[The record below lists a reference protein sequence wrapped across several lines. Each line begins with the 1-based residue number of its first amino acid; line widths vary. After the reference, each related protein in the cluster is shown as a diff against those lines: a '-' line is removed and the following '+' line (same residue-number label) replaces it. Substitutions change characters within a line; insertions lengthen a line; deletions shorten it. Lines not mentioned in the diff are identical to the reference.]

1 MNGSNTVSGSPSPLS
16 MPLPRLLA
24 GATAEGLLPGYV
36 RQRDPVFLEDV
47 MRRYV
52 SKRRVNARV
61 NAELEEH
68 VYGSP
73 KPDGRRNEAEERVK
87 VWRETRAP
95 ANPWDARLP
104 PRNKRATD

>member
-1 MNGSNTVSGSPSPLS
+1 MNGSNARDGSS
-16 MPLPRLLA
+16 LPGA

-68 VYGSP
+68 VYGTP
-73 KPDGRRNEAEERVK
+73 RANKLNEAEQK
-87 VWRETRAP
+87 VRTWNATRAP
-95 ANPWDARLP
+95 ADPWEAIRPLGA
-104 PRNKRATD
+104 KK